1 MADGNTNFTWIDV
14 VIILGYLALLVSIGV
29 YFSRRQKGIESFFLA
44 GRRMGWLPIG
54 LSLMAALNSGIDYVA
69 GPSTIFKFGL
79 IFTAGVLSWV
89 FLYPWVAYVSLPFYR
104 RLQTVSAYEYLER
117 RFNVGVRTLA
127 ACIFLLWRIGWMGT
141 AMYVPALAI
150 EAITGGRI
158 RTVPL
163 IIVIGTVVTI
173 YTMLGG
179 IQAVIWTDVIQFCIM
194 LTGVAVAIGVILYN
208 LDGGV
213 TAVWSLAAAEGKTS
227 FSFNLNIP
235 DNASPWDRVRLYFAE
250 PRAMSAI
257 VIAAVVGRM
266 AGYTSDQVM
275 VQRFQT
281 TKSLKDSR
289 QAFIINAVGDAV
301 WTLGLAFVG
310 LALFAYF
317 QTHALPEQFRENTD
331 KVFPYF
337 MANVFPTGVIGLVVA
352 AVLAASLSSID
363 SGINSCT
370 SVVVV
375 DFYNR
380 LFLGRQVNASG
391 MGVASASDTEVCANP
406 AALDSP
412 RPDSAADQ
420 REQLLVSRIANLCFG
435 LLGIIIASNVGRLGI
450 VLEIGAKVIQ
460 TFTGPILAIYLL
472 GMFSRR
478 ARSYGVIVGG
488 VLGTGVA
495 LYIAFVDTGITFVW
509 PTVFGFVTTIVV
521 GYAASLPLPR
531 PEGEQGL
538 ELTWR
543 RVMRKPLPDDVAEA
557 RDPGGRGLTD
567 PAPFA
572 PTVPHSH

>member
-1 MADGNTNFTWIDV
+1 MPYAKTNFTWIDV
-14 VIILGYLALLVSIGV
+14 VVIVSYLLMLVGIGF
-29 YFSRRQKGIESFFLA
+29 YFSRRQKSIESFFLA

-69 GPSTIFKFGL
+69 GPSTVFKYSL
-79 IFTAGVLSWV
+79 IFTVGVLSWI
-89 FLYPWVAYVSLPFYR
+89 FIYPWVAYVSLPFYR

-158 RTVPL
+158 PAVPL

-179 IQAVIWTDVIQFCIM
+179 IEAVVWTDVIQFCIM
-194 LTGVAVAIGVILYN
+194 LTGVAAAVIVILHN
-208 LDGGV
+208 INGGV
-213 TAVWSLAAAEGKTS
+213 SEVWRLAAAQGRTS
-227 FSFNLNIP
+227 FHFDLDIP
-235 DNASPWDRVRLYFAE
+235 VGASLWDRIRLYFAE
-250 PRAMSAI
+250 PRALTAI
-257 VIAAVVGRM
+257 LIATVLGRT

-289 QAFIINAVGDAV
+289 QAFVINAVGDTI

-310 LALFAYF
+310 LALFAYY
-317 QTHALPEQFRENTD
+317 QTHALPEEYRQNTD

-337 MANVFPTGVIGLVVA
+337 MANVFPTGIIGLVVA

-363 SGINSCT
+363 SALNSCT
-370 SVVVV
+370 SVIVV

-380 LFLGRQVNASG
+380 LYLGRQVTMSGRSVAQVASPESGEGERAVDYASG
-391 MGVASASDTEVCANP
+391 ERINQA
-406 AALDSP
+406 AALDE
-412 RPDSAADQ
+412 RA
-420 REQLLVSRIANLCFG
+420 QLRVSRITNLCFG
-435 LLGIIIASNVGRLGI
+435 ILGIFIACSVGRLGI
-450 VLEIGAKVIQ
+450 VLEIGNKVIQ

-478 ARSYGVIVGG
+478 ARSYGVILGGAVGT
-488 VLGTGVA
+488 VVA
-495 LYIAFVDTGITFVW
+495 LYVAFVSTGITFLW
-509 PTVFGFVTTIVV
+509 PTVFGFVATIVV
-521 GYAASLPLPR
+521 GYVSSLFMPR
-531 PEGEQGL
+531 PEGEKGL

-543 RVMRKPLPDDVAEA
+543 QVMRQPLPSDLEEAKASSVATA
-557 RDPGGRGLTD
+557 IG
-567 PAPFA
+567 
-572 PTVPHSH
+572 

>member
-1 MADGNTNFTWIDV
+1 MPDRNTNFTWIDV
-14 VIILGYLALLVSIGV
+14 AIIVGYLAMLVAIGV

-69 GPSTIFKFGL
+69 VPSTIFNFGL

-158 RTVPL
+158 QTVPL
-163 IIVIGTVVTI
+163 IIVIGSVVTI

-208 LDGGV
+208 VDGGL

-227 FSFNLNIP
+227 LHFNLNLP
-235 DNASPWDRVRLYFAE
+235 DGASLWDRVRVYFGE

-289 QAFIINAVGDAV
+289 QAFIINAAGDV
-301 WTLGLAFVG
+301 IWTLGLAFVG

-317 QTHALPEQFRENTD
+317 QMHALPDQYRENTD

-352 AVLAASLSSID
+352 AILAASLSSID

-370 SVVVV
+370 SVIVV

-380 LFLGRQVNASG
+380 LILGRQVNASG
-391 MGVASASDTEVCANP
+391 LAVASVSNSQPGADP
-406 AALDSP
+406 ATMDLAQ
-412 RPDSAADQ
+412 PDSGVDQ
-420 REQLLVSRIANLCFG
+420 RKQLLVSRVANVCFG
-435 LLGIIIASNVGRLGI
+435 ILGIIIASNVGRIGI

-478 ARSYGVIVGG
+478 ARSYGVMLGG
-488 VLGTGVA
+488 VFGTAVA
-495 LYIAFVDTGITFVW
+495 LYIAFADTGITFVW
-509 PTVFGFVTTIVV
+509 PTVFGFTTTMIV
-521 GYAASLPLPR
+521 GYVASLPLPR
-531 PEGEQGL
+531 PEGEEDL

-543 RVMRKPLPDDVAEA
+543 RVMSKPLPDDVAEA
-557 RDPGGRGLTD
+557 HTPDTRDIQASPGIASDLT
-567 PAPFA
+567 FK
-572 PTVPHSH
+572 